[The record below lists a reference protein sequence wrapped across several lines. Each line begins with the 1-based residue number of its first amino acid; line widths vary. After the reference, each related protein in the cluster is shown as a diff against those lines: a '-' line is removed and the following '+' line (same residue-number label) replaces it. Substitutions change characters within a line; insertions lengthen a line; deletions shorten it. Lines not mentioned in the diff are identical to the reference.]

1 LILTARKGNKIHPS
15 PPLRRDDPQMSLEQ
29 YVDMLYLSVYYI
41 FVIGAALYVAY
52 VIYSS
57 LKETK

>member
-1 LILTARKGNKIHPS
+1 
-15 PPLRRDDPQMSLEQ
+15 MSLEQ